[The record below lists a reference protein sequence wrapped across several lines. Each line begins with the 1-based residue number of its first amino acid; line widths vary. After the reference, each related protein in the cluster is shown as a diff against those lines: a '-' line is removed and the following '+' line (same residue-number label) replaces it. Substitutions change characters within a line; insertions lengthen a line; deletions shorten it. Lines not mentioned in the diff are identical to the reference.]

1 MLPNFLYMI
10 LHKFRMQ
17 DLWTMMKPYYDE
29 LVRNP
34 PKNKQL
40 CPCIKDVKNNQVLK
54 YLQWIESGGE
64 KEDSEISEVI
74 NYNGIYDF
82 WVDLRVDFLEYYE
95 EKSDAYSAAIFI
107 YCMLNE

>member
-1 MLPNFLYMI
+1 MLYFVGI
-10 LHKFRMQ
+10 
-17 DLWTMMKPYYDE
+17 
-29 LVRNP
+29 
-34 PKNKQL
+34 
-40 CPCIKDVKNNQVLK
+40 VL